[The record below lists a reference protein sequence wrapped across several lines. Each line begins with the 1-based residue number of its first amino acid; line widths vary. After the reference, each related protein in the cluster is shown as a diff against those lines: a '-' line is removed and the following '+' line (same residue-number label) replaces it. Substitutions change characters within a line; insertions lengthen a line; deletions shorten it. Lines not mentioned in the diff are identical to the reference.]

1 MVAKPT
7 TAVIRQI
14 TIVRGWR
21 RAKITSKLRVEKA
34 STIEVTALQPGQIMN
49 QQPKKYSFRALW
61 TRAALR
67 GGGSVFSISLL
78 LLGLAL
84 IMSPGCTGFADT
96 VREDHEQPQD
106 NREETAQALYEAMV
120 EVFEEETPG
129 VDIAME
135 STFTVLSRYE
145 TVEEGRRRRF
155 VGRVVPLQGGI
166 GVRVS
171 AEYQRGVHDDDIGGV
186 RWENEDREAI
196 EEEAS
201 PDELRIARRVERRF
215 HRGE

>member
-1 MVAKPT
+1 
-7 TAVIRQI
+7 
-14 TIVRGWR
+14 
-21 RAKITSKLRVEKA
+21 
-34 STIEVTALQPGQIMN
+34 MN

-61 TRAALR
+61 TSAALR
-67 GGGSVFSISLL
+67 GGGSVFGLCL

-84 IMSPGCTGFADT
+84 ITSPGCTGFADT
-96 VREDHEQPQD
+96 LREDSEVPEN

-145 TVEEGRRRRF
+145 TLEEGRRRRF

-166 GVRVS
+166 GVRVT
-171 AEYQRGVHDDDIGGV
+171 AEYQQGAHDDEIDGI
-186 RWENEDREAI
+186 RWENEDREAV

-215 HRGE
+215 HRGQ